1 MERLRRFQRTR
12 RQHVD
17 VSRMYGTITL
27 YDPTQQ
33 QYADTGDRWLCA
45 SEEDN
50 LDRPEKVLSIYR
62 VISGYN
68 GGARGRGRDISRF
81 LSVLCSLASG
91 KPSYD
96 FISAAPN
103 PLT

>member
-1 MERLRRFQRTR
+1 
-12 RQHVD
+12 
-17 VSRMYGTITL
+17 MYGTITL
-27 YDPTQQ
+27 YDPTQKR
-33 QYADTGDRWLCA
+33 YADTENRWLRGN
-45 SEEDN
+45 EDN
-50 LDRPEKVLSIYR
+50 LDRPVKVLSIYR

-68 GGARGRGRDISRF
+68 SEVNVRGRDISRF

-96 FISAAPN
+96 FISSASN